1 MSTTRGGRNLAIL
14 GVGSILLAGITTSI
28 SLAMY
33 HISGD
38 IYLDRSR
45 PGYLPDEEEVENDTE
60 TTSSFSF
67 SDSGPIT
74 AEDLDE
80 YLKAYHTVDTRLKTF
95 NDPYSPV
102 PLSDESL
109 GIPSEFAEEDPN
121 IEPFSDGIDFSAE
134 LE

>member
-14 GVGSILLAGITTSI
+14 GVGSILLAIITTSV

-33 HISGD
+33 RISGD

-45 PGYLPDEEEVENDTE
+45 PGYLPDEEEVEKDTNI
-60 TTSSFSF
+60 TTNFTF
-67 SDSGPIT
+67 SDSGTLT

-80 YLKAYHTVDTRLKTF
+80 YLNALHTLDSRLKNF
-95 NDPYSPV
+95 DDPYSPV

-109 GIPSEFAEEDPN
+109 GIPSEFAEETERP
-121 IEPFSDGIDFSAE
+121 ELPEDFSF
-134 LE
+134 